1 MAALDAQTMTVLKKA
16 LDARFVPH
24 LPALLGPA
32 SPAVS
37 AAKNIDR
44 AFSAFALHKRLDL
57 APHTAAATVVD
68 DFNDNGIDAIHY
80 VARTETLY
88 LVQAKLKASE
98 NFQQDEAQAF
108 CSGVRL
114 LLKQE
119 FATFN
124 LNVQKRQAEIENAL
138 DNCTHIQLLVAYTG
152 GAVSQSAANA
162 LQALIDDEDLD
173 DTRLRKT
180 VEYYTAEDVVR
191 DLRAENE
198 YKPVNAQIYL
208 HKFEKIDTPRSTF
221 YGVARISD
229 LVELHESR
237 GKALYE
243 RNIRYY
249 LGGTKS
255 DVNKSIKATLQD
267 APADFFYLN
276 NGVTAVCD
284 HVSPRSTKLGV
295 KRLDVLGLSII
306 NGAQTV
312 ASAAEFVRQHPGH
325 DIGEAKVMFT
335 LITASSA
342 GDFGRRVTKAR
353 NHQNPV
359 QTANFASLDE
369 NQDRL
374 RQEVAQIDY
383 TYHYRPEDLPR
394 VSSLVTNKAITLE
407 ESLRAL
413 ALRHNDP
420 RYPALLKGESARLA
434 DPDSGDYKLIFPQQL
449 SGMTLV
455 NAVVCYRAVRRLLL
469 DNEQKASGQERL
481 IYRNGSYAITAVMM
495 KRLRDKIEGAV
506 LLDAG
511 AIKTLIS
518 QPLDQLRQDAFDLAR
533 QRLILVG
540 PLAFFRNQG
549 NVISFVADLMEQSYA
564 LTADPAVQALRS
576 VTGPPGEYPRKRL
589 MDYLA
594 SRAPQL

>member
-1 MAALDAQTMTVLKKA
+1 MAALDPQTMTVLKKV
-16 LDARFVPH
+16 LESRFVPH
-24 LPALLGPA
+24 LPALIGQA
-32 SPAVS
+32 TPAVS
-37 AAKNIDR
+37 ASKNVDR
-44 AFSAFALHKRLDL
+44 SFSAFALHKRLDL

-80 VARTETLY
+80 AARTETLY

-98 NFQQDEAQAF
+98 NFQQEEAQAF
-108 CSGVRL
+108 CAGVRL
-114 LLKQE
+114 LLKQD
-119 FATFN
+119 FTTFN
-124 LNVQKRQAEIENAL
+124 VNVRARQAEIEHAI

-152 GAVSQSAANA
+152 GMASQSALNA
-162 LQALIDDEDLD
+162 LQALLDDEDLD
-173 DTRLRKT
+173 DTRLEKQ
-180 VEYYTAEDVVR
+180 VDYYTAEDVVR

-198 YKPVNAQIYL
+198 YKPVNAQVFL
-208 HKFEKIDTPRSTF
+208 QKFEKIDVPRSTF
-221 YGVARISD
+221 YGVARVAD
-229 LVELHESR
+229 LVDLHESR

-255 DVNKSIKATLQD
+255 DVNKSIKSTLLD
-267 APADFFYLN
+267 SPEEFFYLN

-284 HVSPRSTKLGV
+284 HVTPRSTKVGV

-312 ASAAEFVRQHPGH
+312 ASAAEFVRQNPGH
-325 DIGEAKVMFT
+325 DISNAKVMFT
-335 LITASSA
+335 LITASAA
-342 GDFGRRVTKAR
+342 GDFGRRVTRAR

-374 RQEVAQIDY
+374 RREVAQLDY
-383 TYHYRPEDLPR
+383 SYHYRPEDLPS
-394 VSSLVTNKAITLE
+394 VAAMVASKSITLE

-420 RYPALLKGESARLA
+420 RYPALLKSESARLA
-434 DPDSGDYKLIFPQQL
+434 DPESSEYKGIFTQQL

-455 NAVVCYRAVRRLLL
+455 NSVVCYRAVRLILL

-481 IYRNGSYAITAVMM
+481 IYRNGSYAITAVML
-495 KRLRDKIEGAV
+495 KRLRDKIEGAA
-506 LLDAG
+506 LLDA
-511 AIKTLIS
+511 ASVRVMIS
-518 QPLDQLRQDAFDLAR
+518 QPLDQLRQEAFDLAR

-549 NVISFVADLMEQSYA
+549 NVISFVADLMVQSYGLA
-564 LTADPAVQALRS
+564 ADPAVAALRN
-576 VTGPPGEYPRKRL
+576 VTGPAGEYPRKRL

-594 SRAPQL
+594 GQAPQL